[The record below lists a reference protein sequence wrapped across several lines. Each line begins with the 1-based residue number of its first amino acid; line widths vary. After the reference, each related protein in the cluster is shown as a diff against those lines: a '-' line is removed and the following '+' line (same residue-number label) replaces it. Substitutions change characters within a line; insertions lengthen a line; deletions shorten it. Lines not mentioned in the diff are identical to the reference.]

1 MKKNMKAILALLLAF
16 AMVFSMAAC
25 GSSSSEAPAAD
36 EPAAEEP
43 AEQGK
48 VLNIW
53 CWNDEF
59 QTRFND
65 YYPEV
70 EEAAEDGSTTT
81 LKDGTVV
88 NWIIEPNENN
98 NYQTKLDEALLNQ
111 ESASDDEKIDLFLV
125 EADYARK
132 YTNSD
137 ATMNIA
143 DLNGVLDATADQ
155 YDYTKEVVSDADGN
169 VKGVSWQ
176 ACPGLIAYRRSIA
189 KEVLGTDDPE
199 KVQEALADWD
209 KFAETAKKMADK
221 GYKMLS
227 GYDDTF
233 RPFYNNDAAPFVE
246 DDKTINIDKNIMEW
260 VKMTKEYTDNGWNN
274 KTSLWQEDWNK
285 DQGKDSK
292 VFCIPACTWEIDFT
306 LTGNADPD
314 QTKDPEKSA
323 WGDYAVCVGP
333 VSWCWGGTWLTA
345 AAGTDNTDLVS
356 DIMIKMTTDP
366 EILNKIAT
374 EKGDFV
380 NSKSVIADLAENYE
394 GNDFLGGQNHYA
406 LLSDSAA
413 NLSLKIA
420 SAYDQGIIET
430 MQGSMKDYFDGN
442 ADLEKAK
449 ANFETAIKE
458 KYPNLETVNWPEE

>member
-1 MKKNMKAILALLLAF
+1 MKRGFKAVLSIALAA
-16 AMVFSMAAC
+16 AMIFGMTAC
-25 GSSSSEAPAAD
+25 GGNSGGGEEAAASEG
-36 EPAAEEP
+36 
-43 AEQGK
+43 GK

-70 EEAAEDGSTTT
+70 AEVAEDGSTTT

-88 NWIIEPNENN
+88 NWIIEPNEGN
-98 NYQTKLDEALLNQ
+98 NYQNKLDEALLAQ
-111 ESASDDEKIDLFLV
+111 ESADTDSKVDMFLV

-137 ATMNIA
+137 ATMKVA
-143 DLNGVLDATADQ
+143 DLPGVLDATADQ

-189 KEVLGTDDPE
+189 KEVLGSDDPE
-199 KVQEALADWD
+199 VVQEALADWD
-209 KFAETAKKMADK
+209 KFAETAQKMSDA

-246 DDKTINIDKNIMEW
+246 DGKTLNIDKNIMDW
-260 VKMTKEYTDNGWNN
+260 VTMTKDYTDKGWNN
-274 KTSLWQEDWNK
+274 KTSLWSAEWAA
-285 DQGKDSK
+285 DQGKDGK
-292 VFCIPACTWEIDFT
+292 AFCIPACTWEIDFT

-314 QTKDPEKSA
+314 ETKDPEKSA

-333 VSWCWGGTWLTA
+333 VSWCWGGTWITA
-345 AAGTDNTDLVS
+345 ATGTDNADLIA
-356 DIMIKMTTDP
+356 DIMIKMTTDAD
-366 EILNKIAT
+366 ILNKIAVD
-374 EKGDFV
+374 KGDFV
-380 NSKSVIADLAENYE
+380 NSKSVIADLAANYE
-394 GNDFLGGQNHYA
+394 GNSFLGGQNHYA

-413 NLSLKIA
+413 GLSLKIA
-420 SAYDQGIIET
+420 SPYDQGVIEK
-430 MQGSMKDYFDGN
+430 MQNSMKDYFDGN
-442 ADLEKAK
+442 VDLDGAK

-458 KYPNLETVNWPEE
+458 IYPEIETVNWPE

>member
-1 MKKNMKAILALLLAF
+1 MMKKNVKTILVLLLAF

-25 GSSSSEAPAAD
+25 GGNGGSESE
-36 EPAAEEP
+36 EPAEEA

-111 ESASDDEKIDLFLV
+111 ESAAADEKIDLFLV

-143 DLNGVLDATADQ
+143 DLNGVADATADQ

-274 KTSLWQEDWNK
+274 KTSLWAEDWNK

-314 QTKDPEKSA
+314 GTKDPEKSA

-333 VSWCWGGTWLTA
+333 VNWCWGGTWITA
-345 AAGTDNTDLVS
+345 ATGTDNTDLVS
-356 DIMIKMTTDP
+356 DIMIKMTIDP
-366 EILNKIAT
+366 EILKKIAT

-380 NSKSVIADLAENYE
+380 NSQSVIADLAENYE

-430 MQGSMKDYFDGN
+430 MQGAMKDYYDGN
-442 ADLEKAK
+442 ADLDKAK

-458 KYPNLETVNWPEE
+458 KYPNLETVNWPE

>member
-1 MKKNMKAILALLLAF
+1 MKKGFKAFLSVALAA
-16 AMVFSMAAC
+16 AMMFGLAAC
-25 GSSSSEAPAAD
+25 GGGGGDEA
-36 EPAAEEP
+36 EPAAE
-43 AEQGK
+43 AGK

-70 EEAAEDGSTTT
+70 AEVAEDGSTTT

-88 NWIIEPNENN
+88 NWIIEPNEGN
-98 NYQTKLDEALLNQ
+98 NYQTKLDEALLAQ
-111 ESASDDEKIDLFLV
+111 ESADADSKVDMFLV

-137 ATMNIA
+137 ATMNVA
-143 DLNGVLDATADQ
+143 DLPGVIDATADQ

-189 KEVLGTDDPE
+189 KEVLGSDDPE
-199 KVQEALADWD
+199 TVQAALADWD
-209 KFAETAKKMADK
+209 KFAETAQKMKDA
-221 GYKMLS
+221 GYFMLS

>member
-1 MKKNMKAILALLLAF
+1 MKKSLKLFACLALSV
-16 AMVFSMAAC
+16 AMVFTMTAC
-25 GSSSSEAPAAD
+25 GGGGSSEEAAP
-36 EPAAEEP
+36 EAE
-43 AEQGK
+43 GST
-48 VLNIW
+48 LNIW

-70 EEAAEDGSTTT
+70 KEVAKDGSTTT
-81 LKDGTVV
+81 LNDGTVV
-88 NWIIEPNENN
+88 NWIIEPNEGN
-98 NYQTKLDEALLNQ
+98 NYQNKLDEALLKQ
-111 ESASDDEKIDLFLV
+111 ADADADSKIDIFLV

-137 ATMNIA
+137 ATMSIA
-143 DLNGVLDATADQ
+143 DLGVLDATSDQ
-155 YDYTKEVVSDADGN
+155 YEYTKEVVSDADGN

-189 KEVLGTDDPE
+189 KEVLGTDDPA
-199 KVQEALADWD
+199 KVQESLADWG
-209 KFAETAKKMADK
+209 KFEETAAKMKDA

-246 DDKTINIDKNIMEW
+246 DGKTLNVDKNIMDW
-260 VKMTKEYTDNGWNN
+260 VKMTKDYTDKGYNN
-274 KTSLWQEDWNK
+274 KTSLWSAEWSA
-285 DQGKDSK
+285 DQGKNSK

-314 QTKDPEKSA
+314 GTKDPEKSA

-333 VSWCWGGTWLTA
+333 VAWCWGGTWITA
-345 AAGTDNTDLVS
+345 ATGTDNPTLVA
-356 DIMIKMTTDP
+356 DIMTKMTTDP

-380 NSKSVIADLAENYE
+380 NSKTVIEDLAKNYE

-413 NLSLKIA
+413 GLSLKIA
-420 SAYDQGIIET
+420 SPYDQGIIEG
-430 MQGSMKDYFDGN
+430 MQAAFKDYFDGN
-442 ADLEKAK
+442 ADMDKAK
-449 ANFETAIKE
+449 ANFEKTIKE
-458 KYPNLETVNWPEE
+458 KYPEIETVNWPE

>member
-1 MKKNMKAILALLLAF
+1 MKKNLKAVLVLVLAF
-16 AMVFSMAAC
+16 AMVFTMAAC
-25 GSSSSEAPAAD
+25 GNKGGEKK
-36 EPAAEEP
+36 AEEP

-70 EEAAEDGSTTT
+70 KEVAEDGSTTT
-81 LKDGTVV
+81 LNDGTVV
-88 NWIIEPNENN
+88 NWIVEPNEGN
-98 NYQTKLDEALLNQ
+98 NYQTKLDEALLKK
-111 ESASDDEKIDLFLV
+111 ADAAADEKIDLFLV

-143 DLNGVLDATADQ
+143 DLNGVLDATSDQ
-155 YDYTKEVVSDADGN
+155 YEYTKEVVSDADGN

-189 KEVLGTDDPE
+189 KDVLGTDDPAE
-199 KVQEALADWD
+199 VQKALADWD
-209 KFAETAKKMADK
+209 TFEDTAEKMKAK

-233 RPFYNNDAAPFVE
+233 RPFYNNDKAPFVE
-246 DDKTINIDKNIMEW
+246 DGKTVNIDENIMDW
-260 VKMTKEYTDNGWNN
+260 VKMTKEYTEKGYNN
-274 KTSLWQEDWNK
+274 KTSLWGDDWNK

-314 QTKDPEKSA
+314 GTKDPEKSA

-345 AAGTDNTDLVS
+345 AAGTDNTDLIS
-356 DIMIKMTTDP
+356 DIMIQMTTNKD
-366 EILNKIAT
+366 ILNKIAT

-380 NSKSVIADLAENYE
+380 NSKAVIDDLAKNYE
-394 GNDFLGGQNHYA
+394 GNSFLGGQNHYA

-413 NLSLKIA
+413 GLSLKIA

-430 MQGSMKDYFDGN
+430 MQASMKDYFDGN
-442 ADLEKAK
+442 ADLDKAK

-458 KYPNLETVNWPEE
+458 KYPELETVNWPED

>member
-1 MKKNMKAILALLLAF
+1 MKKNLKAVLVLVLAF
-16 AMVFSMAAC
+16 AMVFTMAAC
-25 GSSSSEAPAAD
+25 GSKGGEKK
-36 EPAAEEP
+36 AEEP

-70 EEAAEDGSTTT
+70 KEVAKDGSTTT
-81 LKDGTVV
+81 LNDGTTV
-88 NWIIEPNENN
+88 NWIVEPNEGN
-98 NYQTKLDEALLNQ
+98 NYQTKLDEALLKQ
-111 ESASDDEKIDLFLV
+111 ADAAADEKIDLFLV

-143 DLNGVLDATADQ
+143 DLNGVLDATSDQ
-155 YDYTKEVVSDADGN
+155 YEYTKEVVSDADGN

-189 KEVLGTDDPE
+189 KDVLGTDDPAE
-199 KVQEALADWD
+199 VQKALADWD
-209 KFAETAKKMADK
+209 TFEDTAEKMKAK

-233 RPFYNNDAAPFVE
+233 RPFYNNDKAPFVE
-246 DDKTINIDKNIMEW
+246 DGKTVNIDKNIMDW
-260 VKMTKEYTDNGWNN
+260 VKMTKEYTEKGYNN
-274 KTSLWQEDWNK
+274 KTSLWGEDWNK

-314 QTKDPEKSA
+314 GTKDPEKSA

-345 AAGTDNTDLVS
+345 ATGTDNTELVA
-356 DIMIKMTTDP
+356 DIMTKMTTDP
-366 EILNKIAT
+366 DILKKIAE

-380 NSKSVIADLAENYE
+380 NSQKVIADLAENYE
-394 GNDFLGGQNHYA
+394 GNSFLGGQNHYA

-413 NLSLKIA
+413 GLSLKIA

-430 MQGSMKDYFDGN
+430 MQASMKDYFDGN
-442 ADLEKAK
+442 ADLDKAK

-458 KYPNLETVNWPEE
+458 KYPELETVNWPED

>member
-1 MKKNMKAILALLLAF
+1 MKKGFKAVLSLALAG
-16 AMVFSMAAC
+16 AMIFGMTAC
-25 GSSSSEAPAAD
+25 GGGGGEEASGEA
-36 EPAAEEP
+36 
-43 AEQGK
+43 GK

-70 EEAAEDGSTTT
+70 KEVAEDGSTTT
-81 LKDGTVV
+81 LNDGTVV
-88 NWIIEPNENN
+88 NWIIEPNEGN
-98 NYQTKLDEALLNQ
+98 NYQNKLDEALLNQ
-111 ESASDDEKIDLFLV
+111 ESAAADDKVDMFLV

-137 ATMNIA
+137 STMNIA
-143 DLNGVLDATADQ
+143 DLPGVLDATSDQ
-155 YDYTKEVVSDADGN
+155 YEYTKEVVSDADGN

-189 KEVLGTDDPE
+189 KEVLGTDDPAA
-199 KVQEALADWD
+199 VQEAVADWD
-209 KFAETAKKMADK
+209 KFAETAQKMKDA
-221 GYKMLS
+221 GYFMLS

-246 DDKTINIDKNIMEW
+246 DGKTLNVDKNIMDW
-260 VKMTKEYTDNGWNN
+260 VAMTKDYTDKGFNN
-274 KTSLWQEDWNK
+274 KTSLWSDDWNA
-285 DQGKDSK
+285 DQAKDSK

-314 QTKDPEKSA
+314 GTKDPAQSA

-333 VSWCWGGTWLTA
+333 VNWCWGGTWLTA
-345 AAGTDNTDLVS
+345 ATGTDNADLVA
-356 DIMIKMTTDP
+356 DIMTKMTTDP

-380 NSKSVIADLAENYE
+380 NSKSVIKDLAANYE

-406 LLSDSAA
+406 LLSDAA
-413 NLSLKIA
+413 EGLSLKIA
-420 SAYDQGIIET
+420 SPYDQGIIEK
-430 MQGSMKDYFDGN
+430 MQAAMKDYYDGTV
-442 ADLEKAK
+442 DLDTAK
-449 ANFETAIKE
+449 ANFEKSIKE
-458 KYPNLETVNWPEE
+458 IYPEIETVNWPK

>member
-209 KFAETAKKMADK
+209 KFAETAKAMADK

-274 KTSLWQEDWNK
+274 KTSLWAEDWNK

-333 VSWCWGGTWLTA
+333 VSWCWGGTWICA
-345 AAGTDNTDLVS
+345 ATGTDNADLVA
-356 DIMIKMTTDP
+356 DIMTKMTTDAD
-366 EILNKIAT
+366 ILNKIAT

-380 NSKSVIADLAENYE
+380 NSKTVIGDLAANYE
-394 GNDFLGGQNHYA
+394 GNSFLGGQNHYA

-413 NLSLKIA
+413 GLSLKIA

-458 KYPNLETVNWPEE
+458 KYPNLETVNWPE

>member
-1 MKKNMKAILALLLAF
+1 MKKNLKAVLVLLLAF
-16 AMVFSMAAC
+16 TMVFTMAAC
-25 GSSSSEAPAAD
+25 GNKGGEEEAPA
-36 EPAAEEP
+36 EEA

-70 EEAAEDGSTTT
+70 KEVAEDGSTTT
-81 LKDGTVV
+81 LNDGTVV
-88 NWIIEPNENN
+88 QWTINPNEGN
-98 NYQTKLDEALLNQ
+98 NYQDKLDEALLKQ
-111 ESASDDEKIDLFLV
+111 ADAADDEKIDLFLV

-132 YTNSD
+132 YTNAD
-137 ATMNIA
+137 VTMNIA
-143 DLNGVLDATADQ
+143 DLKGVADATSDQ

-189 KEVLGTDDPE
+189 KEVLGSDDPE

-246 DDKTINIDKNIMEW
+246 DDKTVNIDKNIMDW

-274 KTSLWQEDWNK
+274 KTSLWAEDWNK

-314 QTKDPEKSA
+314 GTKDPEKSA

-345 AAGTDNTDLVS
+345 AAGTDNVDLVS

-366 EILNKIAT
+366 EILKKIAT

-413 NLSLKIA
+413 GLSLKIA
-420 SAYDQGIIET
+420 SAYDQGIIEG
-430 MQGSMKDYFDGN
+430 MQGAMKDYFDGN

-449 ANFETAIKE
+449 ANFEKTIKE
-458 KYPNLETVNWPEE
+458 KYPNIETVNWPE

>member
-155 YDYTKEVVSDADGN
+155 YDETEEVVADADGN

-189 KEVLGTDDPE
+189 KDVLGTDDPE
-199 KVQEALADWD
+199 KVQEALADWG
-209 KFAETAKKMADK
+209 KFAETAKAMADK

-430 MQGSMKDYFDGN
+430 MQGAMKDYYDGN

-458 KYPNLETVNWPEE
+458 KYPNLETVNWPE

>member
-1 MKKNMKAILALLLAF
+1 MMKKNVKTILVLLLAF

-25 GSSSSEAPAAD
+25 GGNGGSESE
-36 EPAAEEP
+36 EPAEEA

-111 ESASDDEKIDLFLV
+111 ESASADEKIDLFLV

-143 DLNGVLDATADQ
+143 DLNGVADATADQ
-155 YDYTKEVVSDADGN
+155 YDYTKEVVSDAEGN

-199 KVQEALADWD
+199 AVQEALADWD
-209 KFAETAKKMADK
+209 KFAETAQKMSDA

-274 KTSLWQEDWNK
+274 KTSLWAEDWNK

-345 AAGTDNTDLVS
+345 AAGTDNTDLIS

-366 EILNKIAT
+366 EILKKIAT

-380 NSKSVIADLAENYE
+380 NSQSVIADLAENYE

-430 MQGSMKDYFDGN
+430 MQGAMKDYYDGN

-458 KYPNLETVNWPEE
+458 IYPEIETVNWPE

>member
-189 KEVLGTDDPE
+189 KDVLGTDDPE
-199 KVQEALADWD
+199 KVQEALADWG
-209 KFAETAKKMADK
+209 KFAETAKAMADK

-227 GYDDTF
+227 VYDDTF